1 METTLRALFIGE
13 GALGPGVMGHARAQ
27 GVLRHQ
33 LATQDVDA
41 RFASLPAAGP
51 FARAAMRGVP
61 YLEATDLDLHTV
73 RWHLAQGVRAR
84 RVIDR
89 ELARGGPFD
98 VLHVHSHTISFLS
111 HAHMRR
117 IPTLLSL
124 DATVWQW
131 HEMGIWRDVR
141 PYSKA
146 VVAPSLALEKRAL
159 ESASAVL
166 AFSSWCRRDVERRA
180 PRARVIDHHPGI
192 DLDAYRPVPKR
203 PRQRSRVLFVGGRFA
218 EKGGPE
224 LLDALC
230 PLIGTR
236 LDLDVVTPA
245 RVEERPGLRVHRL
258 SPGAPA
264 LAELFQQ
271 ADIFCLPTRGD
282 AVPFAVLEA
291 MACGAA
297 VVATDVGGIPDLL
310 DGGDAGRLVKVGD
323 GPALH
328 EAVTGLIDDPA
339 LRETLAGRARAR
351 CEQRFD
357 AARQTARLIDL
368 MREVAAAG
376 PPA

>member
-51 FARAAMRGVP
+51 LARAAMRGVP
-61 YLEATDLDLHTV
+61 YLGDADLDLHTV
-73 RWHLAQGVRAR
+73 RWHLTQSVRAR

-89 ELARGGPFD
+89 ELARSGPAD
-98 VLHVHSHTISFLS
+98 LLHIHSHTISFLS
-111 HAHMRR
+111 RGHMRR

-146 VVAPSLALEKRAL
+146 VVTPSLALERRAL

-166 AFSSWCRRDVERRA
+166 AFSKWCRRDVERRA

-192 DLDAYRPVPKR
+192 DVDAFRPMPKR
-203 PRQRSRVLFVGGRFA
+203 PRQRPRVLFVGGRFA
-218 EKGGPE
+218 EKGGQD
-224 LLDALC
+224 LLDALG

-245 RVEERPGLRVHRL
+245 PVEERPGLRVHQL
-258 SPGAPA
+258 SPGDPA
-264 LAELFQQ
+264 LAELYQQ
-271 ADIFCLPTRGD
+271 ADVFCLPTRGD

-328 EAVTGLIDDPA
+328 QAVTSLIDDPT

-351 CEQRFD
+351 CVQRFD
-357 AARQTARLIDL
+357 AARQTARLVGL
-368 MREVAAAG
+368 MHEAAAAG

>member
-1 METTLRALFIGE
+1 METTLRALSSVKA
-13 GALGPGVMGHARAQ
+13 ALGPGVMGHARAQ

-41 RFASLPAAGP
+41 HFASLPAAGP
-51 FARAAMRGVP
+51 LARAAMRGVP

-159 ESASAVL
+159 ESAS
-166 AFSSWCRRDVERRA
+166 
-180 PRARVIDHHPGI
+180 
-192 DLDAYRPVPKR
+192 
-203 PRQRSRVLFVGGRFA
+203 GGA
-218 EKGGPE
+218 GV
-224 LLDALC
+224 
-230 PLIGTR
+230 
-236 LDLDVVTPA
+236 LDVVLPRRGAA
-245 RVEERPGLRVHRL
+245 RAAGARDRPPPGDRPGRV
-258 SPGAPA
+258 PA
-264 LAELFQQ
+264 LAQE
-271 ADIFCLPTRGD
+271 
-282 AVPFAVLEA
+282 
-291 MACGAA
+291 
-297 VVATDVGGIPDLL
+297 
-310 DGGDAGRLVKVGD
+310 
-323 GPALH
+323 PAP
-328 EAVTGLIDDPA
+328 G
-339 LRETLAGRARAR
+339 GRACCSSAAAS
-351 CEQRFD
+351 QRR
-357 AARQTARLIDL
+357 AARSCWTRSAR
-368 MREVAAAG
+368 
-376 PPA
+376 